1 MEDFAMAEINEK
13 EDWAELYRT
22 ALFEEDR
29 NKVPLLLERARQA
42 VQQRVR
48 ELWYL
53 TTRGQSVSAKERHEL
68 HTAAYYLDLLR
79 SLEVRK
85 KIGRDRVVTNKS
97 LMSGLWTSET

>member
-1 MEDFAMAEINEK
+1 MEDFAMAEMNEK

-29 NKVPLLLERARQA
+29 NKVPLPLERARQA
-42 VQQRVR
+42 VHKRVR
-48 ELWYL
+48 ELWHL

-85 KIGRDRVVTNKS
+85 KAGRERTVTNNA
-97 LMSGLWTSET
+97 LLSGMWTSET

>member
-1 MEDFAMAEINEK
+1 MAEMNEK

-42 VQQRVR
+42 VHKRVR
-48 ELWYL
+48 ELWHL

-85 KIGRDRVVTNKS
+85 MAGRERTVTNTA
-97 LMSGLWTSET
+97 LLSGMWTSEP